1 VRRRRLLRA
10 LPAAAVAGVAG
21 CLGDESGGGGGT
33 GDGSDGNGATPT
45 ATAEPT
51 EAASPTATPT
61 RTPTATP
68 TESPEPTDSPTPSGT
83 PTATPTPTPV
93 ADLTVTVGPD
103 GRLAFEPE
111 TFEVATGDTV
121 RWEWASGGHNVSP
134 ASQPSEASW
143 PGDDED
149 LYSAGHTY
157 AYTFAVA
164 GRYRYHCDPHQSVG
178 MTGSFTVR

>member
-1 VRRRRLLRA
+1 MI
-10 LPAAAVAGVAG
+10 AGTAG
-21 CLGDESGGGGGT
+21 CLGDGSD
-33 GDGSDGNGATPT
+33 GDGSEGNGATPT

-51 EAASPTATPT
+51 GTPA
-61 RTPTATP
+61 RTPTGTP
-68 TESPEPTDSPTPSGT
+68 TAGPTETSTGPPEPTDSPTPSGT
-83 PTATPTPTPV
+83 PTAMPTPTPV
-93 ADLTVTVGPD
+93 ADLTVTVGPE
-103 GRLAFEPE
+103 GRLVFEPE

-134 ASQPSEASW
+134 ERQPSDASW
-143 PGDDED
+143 AGDDES

-157 AYTFAVA
+157 AYTFDVA

>member
-1 VRRRRLLRA
+1 M
-10 LPAAAVAGVAG
+10 AVAGVAG
-21 CLGDESGGGGGT
+21 CLGDGSGGDGGT
-33 GDGSDGNGATPT
+33 GDGSDGNGSTPT
-45 ATAEPT
+45 PTPRPT
-51 EAASPTATPT
+51 ETAS
-61 RTPTATP
+61 PTATP
-68 TESPEPTDSPTPSGT
+68 TESPESTDSPTPSGT